1 MACGRDFFLRHLGD
15 LCGRLAAG
23 GFRKSFCVGCCCFGT
38 QKGHRKKSSQL
49 PILPVEHDN
58 IPGDFNLMVA
68 NDLLRGSPDHY
79 PIFWPDVS
87 WIKFICVTPWKGKLD
102 DNADSWNAV

>member
-1 MACGRDFFLRHLGD
+1 MWKASGWWVQKVLLRRVLFWHS
-15 LCGRLAAG
+15 
-23 GFRKSFCVGCCCFGT
+23 GFRE
-38 QKGHRKKSSQL
+38 KSSQL
-49 PILPVEHDN
+49 PILPVEHDH

-87 WIKFICVTPWKGKLD
+87 WLKFICVTPWKG
-102 DNADSWNAV
+102 